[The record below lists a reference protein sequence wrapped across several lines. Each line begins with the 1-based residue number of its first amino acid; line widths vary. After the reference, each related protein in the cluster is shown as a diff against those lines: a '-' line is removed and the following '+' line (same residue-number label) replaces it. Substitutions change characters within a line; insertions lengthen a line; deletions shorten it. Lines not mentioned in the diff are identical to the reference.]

1 MTLRLVFKRHRWL
14 GSKRDILGTIDEERL
29 RDLKMEDKQ
38 RYPLGGKDEPRWVT
52 LMCWARSTCADLSLI
67 ARDQRDNWGITTA
80 GFSREAPVERC
91 VVRVR
96 HARIAN
102 MTVHSL
108 PR

>member
-38 RYPLGGKDEPRWVT
+38 RYQLGGKDEPRWVT

-67 ARDQRDNWGITTA
+67 ARDQ
-80 GFSREAPVERC
+80 
-91 VVRVR
+91 
-96 HARIAN
+96 
-102 MTVHSL
+102 
-108 PR
+108 